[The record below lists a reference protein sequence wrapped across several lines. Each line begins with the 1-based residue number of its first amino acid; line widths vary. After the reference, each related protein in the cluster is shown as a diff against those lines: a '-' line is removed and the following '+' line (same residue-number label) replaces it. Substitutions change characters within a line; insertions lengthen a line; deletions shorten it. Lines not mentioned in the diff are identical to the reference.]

1 MTSKVLTKALVINHI
16 NETVGLSKRESKIF
30 FEFLMD
36 LIVQSLKKKSEV
48 KIVNFGIFRIKNKK
62 ARIGR
67 NPKNKVEVMISER
80 NVVNFKVSDFLLNSI
95 NSINSNMNNLDER
108 S

>member
-1 MTSKVLTKALVINHI
+1 MTSKVVTKAVVINHI

-30 FEFLMD
+30 FEVLMD

-67 NPKNKVEVMISER
+67 NPRNKVEVMISER

-95 NSINSNMNNLDER
+95 NSTNSNMNNLDER